1 MSETANPTVTVTTK
15 RLPAVHLAVVS
26 GLSPSFAS
34 SDIGPAIQPLYPRL
48 LDALSAAGVEMTG
61 PPIAYYDDAP
71 DGGIA
76 VHAGFA
82 IDSSVTSVPGLEVVD
97 LPEIELAATAIHNG
111 NMATVDVDTIVP
123 MLDWVSEHGFRT
135 TSYSRELYLTC
146 PDDLSHW
153 RTEIQFPIEVAPDA

>member
-97 LPEIELAATAIHNG
+97 LPGDRAGRNRNPQWQHGHRRRRYHRAHARLGERARFPDHELL
-111 NMATVDVDTIVP
+111 P
-123 MLDWVSEHGFRT
+123 
-135 TSYSRELYLTC
+135 
-146 PDDLSHW
+146 
-153 RTEIQFPIEVAPDA
+153 